1 MKISVIVPTRNSGRT
16 LAACLGSLR
25 RQTHEDV
32 EIIVVDNASTDDT
45 RNRPAAGSHHRRP
58 RAGAQR
64 VTQPGCLARQR

>member
-32 EIIVVDNASTDDT
+32 EIIVVDNAST
-45 RNRPAAGSHHRRP
+45 
-58 RAGAQR
+58 
-64 VTQPGCLARQR
+64 CLLYTSSCV